1 MAQIKC
7 PHCGKAFTVDESEYA
22 SIVKQVRDA
31 EFERDIEERVRLVE
45 KNQGSAVAAAEA
57 RAREAAQAEL
67 ADVRSKA
74 VSDLMN
80 AQAKAASDLADA
92 RSAAQ
97 AESARKDALIAGLK
111 AQLEGAK
118 SSVESAR
125 ATAESAAAQKLADAE
140 AALAR
145 AEAASA
151 SALAA
156 AKSSAA
162 AEIAER
168 DRRIAELEAA
178 AKSREET
185 FDAQRDLAVTQ
196 AVSEQG
202 QQIVALKGELT
213 AAKLERDQVEASL
226 KQTMAEQ
233 LGYKDQAIR
242 EKDDE
247 IERMRSQRSRLSV
260 KLIGESLEQHCE
272 MQFNQMRMVAFPNA
286 EFHKDNEVI
295 GGSKGDYVFREKDES
310 GAEVVSIMFDMK
322 SEDENSLQSSRKKNS
337 DHFAKLD
344 RDRKNKK
351 CEYAVLVST
360 LEPESDLYNSGIVDV
375 SYEYPKMY
383 VIRPQFFLPLIG
395 ILRNAGKNAVDARRE
410 LEQIKQQNID
420 ITGFENALEDF
431 KDKFGKNYETASKK
445 FGAAIDEIDK
455 TIDHLQ
461 KVKDNLL
468 SSERQLRLAN
478 DKADGL
484 TIRKL
489 TWKNPTMKAK
499 FAELADAS
507 GKGEAAG
514 GKDKTAG
521 EKGKDKGEYEV
532 ASEDK
537 KAETGVLGT
546 VDVTDDSA
554 AEPDEV
560 E

>member
-74 VSDLMN
+74 ASDLMS
-80 AQAKAASDLADA
+80 AQTKAASDLADA

-111 AQLEGAK
+111 AQLEGVK

-168 DRRIAELEAA
+168 DRRIAELEGA
-178 AKSREET
+178 AKSREEA
-185 FDAQRDLAVTQ
+185 FDAQRDLAVTR

-233 LGYKDQAIR
+233 LGYKDQALR

-272 MQFNQMRMVAFPNA
+272 QQFNQMRMVAFPNA
-286 EFHKDNEVI
+286 EFHKDNEVV

-322 SEDENSLQSSRKKNS
+322 SEDENSLQSSKKKNS

-499 FAELADAS
+499 FAELA
-507 GKGEAAG
+507 E
-514 GKDKTAG
+514 
-521 EKGKDKGEYEV
+521 
-532 ASEDK
+532 
-537 KAETGVLGT
+537 
-546 VDVTDDSA
+546 
-554 AEPDEV
+554 EPDEI

>member
-57 RAREAAQAEL
+57 RVREAAQAEL

-74 VSDLMN
+74 ASDLMN
-80 AQAKAASDLADA
+80 AQAKAASELADA

-156 AKSSAA
+156 AKSAA
-162 AEIAER
+162 AADIAER

-178 AKSREET
+178 AKSREEA
-185 FDAQRDLAVTQ
+185 FDAQRALAVTQ

-499 FAELADAS
+499 FAELA
-507 GKGEAAG
+507 E
-514 GKDKTAG
+514 
-521 EKGKDKGEYEV
+521 
-532 ASEDK
+532 
-537 KAETGVLGT
+537 
-546 VDVTDDSA
+546 
-554 AEPDEV
+554 EPDEI

>member
-80 AQAKAASDLADA
+80 ARAKAASDLADA

-97 AESARKDALIAGLK
+97 TESARKDALIAGLK

-151 SALAA
+151 AALAA

-162 AEIAER
+162 ADIAER

-178 AKSREET
+178 AKSREEA
-185 FDAQRDLAVTQ
+185 FDAQRALAVTQ
-196 AVSEQG
+196 AVSEQD

-226 KQTMAEQ
+226 KQAMAEQ

-295 GGSKGDYVFREKDES
+295 SGSKGDYVFREKDES

-499 FAELADAS
+499 FAELA
-507 GKGEAAG
+507 E
-514 GKDKTAG
+514 
-521 EKGKDKGEYEV
+521 
-532 ASEDK
+532 
-537 KAETGVLGT
+537 
-546 VDVTDDSA
+546 
-554 AEPDEV
+554 EPDEI

>member
-57 RAREAAQAEL
+57 RVREAAQAEL

-74 VSDLMN
+74 ASDLMN
-80 AQAKAASDLADA
+80 AQTKAASELADA

-125 ATAESAAAQKLADAE
+125 AAAESAAAKKLADAE
-140 AALAR
+140 AALSR
-145 AEAASA
+145 SEAASA

-156 AKSSAA
+156 AKSAA
-162 AEIAER
+162 AADIAER

-178 AKSREET
+178 AKSREEA
-185 FDAQRDLAVTQ
+185 FDAQRALAVTQ

-247 IERMRSQRSRLSV
+247 IERMRNQRSRLSV

-499 FAELADAS
+499 FAELA
-507 GKGEAAG
+507 E
-514 GKDKTAG
+514 
-521 EKGKDKGEYEV
+521 
-532 ASEDK
+532 
-537 KAETGVLGT
+537 
-546 VDVTDDSA
+546 
-554 AEPDEV
+554 EPDEI

>member
-67 ADVRSKA
+67 ADARSKA
-74 VSDLMN
+74 ASDLMS

-178 AKSREET
+178 AKSREEA
-185 FDAQRDLAVTQ
+185 FDAQRDLAVTR

-295 GGSKGDYVFREKDES
+295 SGSKGDYVFREKDES

-322 SEDENSLQSSRKKNS
+322 SEDENSLQSSKKKNS

-499 FAELADAS
+499 FAELA
-507 GKGEAAG
+507 E
-514 GKDKTAG
+514 
-521 EKGKDKGEYEV
+521 
-532 ASEDK
+532 
-537 KAETGVLGT
+537 
-546 VDVTDDSA
+546 
-554 AEPDEV
+554 EPDEI